1 MGKSENQVLGKGS
14 MRIFVCYH
22 DDVALLL
29 KKAIRNVVTSC
40 LFFVGHICM
49 FLTSLA
55 AFQMMNV
62 NPCISTV
69 SVAAAEER
77 ERKSGAGKQK
87 SVFSFLWD
95 GRAKFCF
102 CICLLHHEASLPSVK
117 DVVGKGVPGFLPAG
131 ERRKN
136 KPQTDELCWLWSPV
150 GVGGSSVQGCVLLS
164 IPVCRSSWYRLLAR
178 HQETPR

>member
-22 DDVALLL
+22 DAVEEGHQECCN
-29 KKAIRNVVTSC
+29 RTSC
-40 LFFVGHICM
+40 LFLIGHICM

-87 SVFSFLWD
+87 SVFSFL
-95 GRAKFCF
+95 
-102 CICLLHHEASLPSVK
+102 
-117 DVVGKGVPGFLPAG
+117 
-131 ERRKN
+131 
-136 KPQTDELCWLWSPV
+136 
-150 GVGGSSVQGCVLLS
+150 
-164 IPVCRSSWYRLLAR
+164 
-178 HQETPR
+178 